1 MRTWAEVSLDRLA
14 HNYHALRGFD
24 PLRHQVHGTGQSRC
38 LRPWSRPHCAELEEL
53 GADYLGVACLAE
65 AVELRQAGVQT
76 PILILGGT
84 PAAYAAEL
92 VRYHIT
98 QPATTWTIASPLGPG
113 TRDGRHLDRPYS
125 VRHRHVPPGLP
136 LP

>member
-1 MRTWAEVSLDRLA
+1 MLTVMEPS
-14 HNYHALRGFD
+14 
-24 PLRHQVHGTGQSRC
+24 PLRRNW
-38 LRPWSRPHCAELEEL
+38 RNW

-76 PILILGGT
+76 PILDLLGGT

-98 QPATTWTIASPLGPG
+98 QACYDLDSRQGPLGPG

-125 VRHRHVPPGLP
+125 V
-136 LP
+136 